1 MLILPAIDIERGRV
15 ARGSRG
21 SRGISGDPV
30 AEARALLAAGVSW
43 IHVVDM
49 DRAFGRGDN
58 TPLVRRMAQLDGVH
72 VQLGGGLVD
81 PDAIGE
87 ALAWGI
93 DRVVIGA
100 GAVATSVHELAV
112 AFGPDRLAA
121 GIDVRDGK
129 VTVRTGGQSLDATP
143 TELVDLTVAARVR
156 RVVYRDL
163 ARDGQLDGADLDGA
177 TALVG
182 RGASIV
188 LAGGIASLDE
198 LRRADAAGIGAVLVG
213 RAVREGRFSL
223 EEAMACLA

>member
-15 ARGSRG
+15 ARG

-49 DRAFGRGDN
+49 DRVFGRGDN
-58 TPLVRRMAQLDGVH
+58 TLLVRRMAELDGVH
-72 VQLGGGLVD
+72 LQLGGGLGD

-100 GAVATSVHELAV
+100 SAVATTLHELAA

-121 GIDVRDGK
+121 GIDVRDGR
-129 VTVRTGGQSLDATP
+129 VTIRTGGQSPNATP
-143 TELVDLTVAARVR
+143 TELVDLAVAAGVR
-156 RVVYRDL
+156 TVVYRDL

-182 RGASIV
+182 RGASVV

-198 LRRADAAGIGAVLVG
+198 LRQADAMGIGAVLVG
-213 RAVREGRFSL
+213 RAIHEGSFSL